1 MTFSSA
7 PSGRVERA
15 VSVAVFGGLRLLRP
29 NVDLMGRPPRER
41 LILASLIAARGQTVS
56 IGEFVDVL
64 WGDEPPSTA
73 VNQVQRH
80 VGELR
85 RLLEPELPA
94 RATGAVVLGAGAG
107 YRLDPAV
114 IESDLQRVSEL
125 WSDARRSSAETAALS
140 YVEALG
146 LAAGTPFSGLG
157 WAALAR
163 PSFAAVERD
172 RIALALDAAECA
184 LALRDP
190 SSLAAAIESVAADA
204 PLDERLQ
211 ARLVTLLARC
221 GRRADA
227 IAVYDAARR
236 RLWDELAIAPG
247 PELQAAVDQLLS
259 EDERAAPGADVP
271 RKLPLAPAAVVD
283 RAGIRALLDET
294 TANALRGEPAIL
306 SISGM
311 AGIGKTTL
319 AVQWAHSVADRFPDG
334 QLFINL
340 RGYAPAGESLSDT
353 EALGQLLADLGGS
366 VAGIQGGADPLREA
380 YRRAIGG
387 RRMVVVI
394 DNAADADQARSLL
407 PGVPGCL
414 VIITSRSHLPGL
426 VVQDGAVPVPLHRLS
441 DEESRR
447 LLVRRLGEDR
457 VRSDPASIDSIVAS
471 CAGLPLALALAAA
484 SAAGSREAMHDVADD
499 LSATASALDVLS
511 LDADNDLRSTFEWS
525 YRALSDDAARMFRLA
540 SVHPGVTHPRAA
552 LASIAGF
559 GLARTSAIL
568 GELVGA
574 NMFVAVAKGEFAVH
588 DLLRAY
594 AHELAERTGERAGAQ
609 RRLVGHYVHMTRRA
623 YLAFGRP
630 AVVEVESPPPIAE
643 AISGFES
650 SDDAVRWFL
659 AERKALLETFGV
671 ALLLGLDREAAL
683 IALDWR
689 PIRQAVD
696 APSIMIESIAQA
708 TDAARRCGDEHLEV
722 ELRRDLAVN
731 LGMSG
736 HEAESQ
742 HHFEQVLATYRAW
755 GDDVGESNT
764 LRNLGHLRVDPS
776 KRLSLTA
783 QSVAAARRSG
793 RSDIL
798 AISLVTYAWAMLMY
812 GTTDELADAAAEA
825 DQHVV
830 ISESDYLV
838 PYVAVYRAIV
848 HARRGEFVECLDL
861 VQTTRDSLDV
871 MIQAY
876 GAMATVIAAAGADLR
891 EQAYEASERFDRL
904 VRDHEEFMTKDYES
918 TIMRPWMD
926 DAIAGMERRLAR

>member
-7 PSGRVERA
+7 PSGRIEHA

-29 NVDLMGRPPRER
+29 DVDLMSRPPRER
-41 LILASLIAARGQTVS
+41 LILASLIAARGRTVS
-56 IGEFVDVL
+56 IGEFVDLL

-94 RATGAVVLGAGAG
+94 RTTGTAVLGAGEG

-114 IESDLQRVSEL
+114 VESDLQRVSEL
-125 WSDARRSSAETAALS
+125 WSEARRSSVERAALA
-140 YVEALG
+140 YVEALE

-157 WAALAR
+157 WEALAR

-184 LALRDP
+184 LELRDP
-190 SSLAAAIESVAADA
+190 SSLAVAIESVAADA

-236 RLWDELAIAPG
+236 RLWEELSIAPG
-247 PELQAAVDQLLS
+247 AELQAAVDDVLS
-259 EDERAAPGADVP
+259 DDERAAPGAVAP
-271 RKLPLAPAAVVD
+271 QKLPLAPAAVVE
-283 RAGIRALLDET
+283 REGIRALLEET

-306 SISGM
+306 AISGM

-319 AVQWAHSVADRFPDG
+319 AVQWAHFVAERFPDG
-334 QLFINL
+334 QLFVNL
-340 RGYAPAGESLSDT
+340 RGYAPAGEALSDT

-366 VAGIQGGADPLREA
+366 VAGIQGGVDPLREA

-387 RRMVVVI
+387 RRMIVVI

-407 PGVPGCL
+407 PGVPGSL

-426 VVQDGAVPVPLHRLS
+426 VVHDGAVPVPLRRLT

-447 LLVRRLGEDR
+447 LLIRRLGEAR

-471 CAGLPLALALAAA
+471 CSGLPLALALAAA
-484 SAAGSREAMHDVADD
+484 SAAGSREAMHDVADG
-499 LSATASALDVLS
+499 LSATASALDVLA

-525 YRALSDDAARMFRLA
+525 YRALSADAARLFRLA

-552 LASIAGF
+552 LASIADF
-559 GLARTSAIL
+559 DLARISAIL

-574 NMFVAVAKGEFAVH
+574 NMFVTVAKGEFAVH

-594 AHELAERTGERAGAQ
+594 ARELAEGTDERAEAQ

-630 AVVEVESPPPIAE
+630 AVVEVESPPPIAD
-643 AISGFES
+643 AISSFES

-659 AERKALLETFGV
+659 AERKAVLETFGI

-689 PIRQAVD
+689 PMRQAVD
-696 APSIMIESIAQA
+696 APSIMIEVIAQA
-708 TDAARRCGDEHLEV
+708 TDAAKRCGDERLEV

-736 HEAESQ
+736 FEAESER
-742 HHFEQVLATYRAW
+742 HFERVLETYRAW
-755 GDDVGESNT
+755 GDHVGESNT
-764 LRNLGHLRVDPS
+764 LRNLGHIHAAGS
-776 KRLSLTA
+776 KRLELTA
-783 QSVAAARRSG
+783 QSVEAARRSK

-798 AISLVTYAWAMLMY
+798 AIALVTHAHAVLMY
-812 GTTDELADAAAEA
+812 GTTDELDVVTAEA
-825 DQHVV
+825 DLHVV
-830 ISESDYLV
+830 ASKSEYLA
-838 PYVAVYRAIV
+838 PYAVMYRAMV
-848 HARRGEFVECLDL
+848 HVRRGEFVECLDL
-861 VQTTRDSLDV
+861 VETTRGSLDV

-876 GAMATVIAAAGADLR
+876 GAMATTIASAGAGRRD
-891 EQAYEASERFDRL
+891 QAYEARERFDRL
-904 VRDHEEFMTKDYES
+904 VRDHEDFMTKENEGV
-918 TIMRPWMD
+918 ILRAWIE
-926 DAIAGMERRLAR
+926 DAMGEMERQPAD